1 MNSRHYNSIIAVLCG
16 LLFAM
21 MPPSVHAQANQQ
33 PPSQDQQNQGQ
44 TNQGQTNQTQTPQG
58 QQNEE
63 QPATPI
69 PAYHS
74 PLASAA
80 GGDESGQEA
89 QPLTPDTTALSGAQ
103 VLSLGSPENDHDYWQ
118 PHIDVFESVV
128 SNPQE
133 SPNQS
138 GWGTWLSLSGGVDL
152 HRTSGESD
160 LTLSYLGGGM
170 ISTDTSVGN
179 GVVQQLG
186 VADKFTLRRWTL
198 SFLDEVSYLPGAGF
212 GFGGLGSG
220 GLSTGGS
227 VGLGTT
233 FGLPGQTALTG
244 FGQTLENAF
253 TSEADV
259 NLTPRTSLTF
269 VAGYSLL
276 QYSESG
282 LLNSTEANFRGGYNY
297 LLTRKDTIAA
307 LYTYSAL
314 RYGNFNQSIDVHTI
328 QASYGRRVTGRLAFQ
343 IAAGPQISEF
353 RIPIPTNSGLSGSG
367 TTANSSAQLDWSL
380 NANAQYQWERT
391 GLALSYNHGVSAGA
405 GVLGGSVAD
414 IASGSVTRE
423 MSRTFSSGVTAG
435 YSRNHGLAIG
445 STTPIGQNY
454 DYWFAGASFT
464 HPIGRTLGLT
474 FSYQMQYQN
483 SSNAFCIGAT
493 CGTNL
498 MTQTISVGLG
508 WHEKPLLF

>member
-1 MNSRHYNSIIAVLCG
+1 MNSRHYSLLIAVLCG
-16 LLFAM
+16 LSLAM
-21 MPPSVHAQANQQ
+21 MPPSARAQTNQQ
-33 PPSQDQQNQGQ
+33 APSQDQQNQGQ
-44 TNQGQTNQTQTPQG
+44 TNQAQAPQG

-63 QPATPI
+63 QPAAPI

-80 GGDESGQEA
+80 GGDESDQQA
-89 QPLTPDTTALSGAQ
+89 QPMTPDTTPLSGAQ
-103 VLSLGSPENDHDYWQ
+103 VLTLGSVEGNHNYWQ
-118 PHIDVFESVV
+118 PHVDIFESVV
-128 SNPQE
+128 SNPEE

-152 HRTSGESD
+152 HRTSGDSD
-160 LTLSYLGGGM
+160 LMLSYLGGGTF
-170 ISTDTSVGN
+170 STDSSVGD

-186 VADKFTLRRWTL
+186 VSDKFTLRRWTL
-198 SFLDEVSYLPGAGF
+198 SVLDEVSYLPGAGF
-212 GFGGLGSG
+212 GFGGLGDG

-227 VGLGTT
+227 VGVGST

-244 FGQTLENAF
+244 FGQTLENAA
-253 TSEADV
+253 TGEADV

-276 QYSESG
+276 QYSRSG

-314 RYGNFNQSIDVHTI
+314 RYSNFNQSIDVHTI

-343 IAAGPQISEF
+343 VAAGPQIAEF
-353 RIPIPTNSGLSGSG
+353 RTPIPGSSGSTTTTTNSS
-367 TTANSSAQLDWSL
+367 TQFDWSL
-380 NANAQYQWERT
+380 MANAQYQWQRT
-391 GLALSYNHGVSAGA
+391 NLALSYNHGVSAGA

-414 IASGSVTRE
+414 IASGSITRE
-423 MSRTFSSGVTAG
+423 MSHTFSSGLTAG

-445 STTPIGQNY
+445 STTPLGQNY
-454 DYWFAGASFT
+454 DYWFAGASFS

-483 SSNAFCIGAT
+483 SSNAFCIGTT
-493 CGTNL
+493 CGTSL